1 MATRFKVAEVLE
13 LLDVDFEDDDSE
25 DDFEGYIYGDEDGDY
40 DDDNDDN
47 REQIDHTESMLNSHE
62 SVEVDH
68 TELNDGYQSDEGMDL
83 QDSNTDN
90 SK

>member
-62 SVEVDH
+62 SEEVDH
-68 TELNDGYQSDEGMDL
+68 TAE
-83 QDSNTDN
+83 
-90 SK
+90 